1 MINFRLPF
9 MPTTTARPARSLP
22 PADRKRSCL
31 MLGIPLRLALRSGQT
46 CSNDLHTTQNVLP
59 QTRIT
64 SGMTPEE
71 LHPLGSHRHHS
82 APGRRPSDRPE
93 ARTATPHL
101 CT

>member
-22 PADRKRSCL
+22 PADRKPSCL
-31 MLGIPLRLALRSGQT
+31 MLGIPPRLALRSWQT
-46 CSNDLHTTQNVLP
+46 CTTGLPTTQTVLP

-71 LHPLGSHRHHS
+71 LLPLGSHRHHS
-82 APGRRPSDRPE
+82 APGRRPSDRSE
-93 ARTATPHL
+93 ARAATAHL
-101 CT
+101 